1 MDSRVDIT
9 KETIHRIATRVKHV
23 LVGDLARDE
32 IRDASRSSDFLGGNI
47 FGRFVEL
54 LHDRTVKVSHHNL
67 QSHVICDLGLV
78 AVVDEVQVPLM
89 SVVGTKYVGFAI
101 STKSFV
107 QVGNFV
113 FEACVRE
120 DLSIREKKIAST
132 EEAELDGGLGNV
144 LLHNF
149 DESVKAAKGN
159 SCAASLEHDFV
170 GINKQAGFGQD
181 ISIEVS
187 VLCHVENLALDNIE
201 NFFPAS
207 ARNNAQAK
215 LVVFNLLEV
224 DFELL
229 FNAFETKA
237 LLCWRKVY
245 TSIKE
250 EILDSRHFTLLEMS
264 GIPSVTRICKE
275 SESRVEVKWHTTKPK
290 FLLAC

>member
-1 MDSRVDIT
+1 MGLGSDVNGGVDIAE
-9 KETIHRIATRVKHV
+9 ETVHRIATRVKHV
-23 LVGDLARDE
+23 LVGDLTRDE
-32 IRDASRSSDFLGGNI
+32 IRDASRSGDFFGRNI

-78 AVVDEVQVPLM
+78 AVVDKVQVPLM
-89 SVVGTKYVGFAI
+89 SVVGTKDVGFAI

-107 QVGNFV
+107 QVSNFV

-120 DLSIREKKIAST
+120 DLSIGEEKIAST
-132 EEAELDGGLGNV
+132 EEAEFNGSLGNV
-144 LLHNF
+144 LLHDF
-149 DESVKAAKGN
+149 DESVKAAKSN
-159 SCAASLEHDFV
+159 SSAASLEHDFV

-181 ISIEVS
+181 VSIEVS
-187 VLCHVENLALDNIE
+187 VLGHVENLAFDNIK

-207 ARNNAQAK
+207 ARNDAQAK

-229 FNAFETKA
+229 FNAFKTKA
-237 LLCWRKVY
+237 LLCWGKVN

-250 EILDSRHFTLLEMS
+250 EILDSRH
-264 GIPSVTRICKE
+264 
-275 SESRVEVKWHTTKPK
+275 SRV
-290 FLLAC
+290 